1 MPKKKIYY
9 NTEKELEGLKW
20 TAKVID
26 FGVGLTVM
34 AALNEVYS
42 AASMLRDYKKLYRNE
57 VKRLCNIAVE
67 KADLRRGEIKGKM
80 KHVGFWSDYSDKVID
95 EAEPDITAF
104 RIAIKQELDKAK
116 IPNSDIISR
125 IECARTMLDMSI
137 IQFDAMAETAQDKY
151 GRNYRNDFIEYRAS
165 DVFTWWGKMS
175 DILYKSYS
183 LDLNTKNVICMFDRM
198 SQKFA
203 EGEYI
208 QACMTEAIRNNPD
221 FIENAIQVIDNG

>member
-1 MPKKKIYY
+1 MPNKKIYY
-9 NTEKELEGLKW
+9 NTKQELEGLKW

-42 AASMLRDYKKLYRNE
+42 AASILRDYKKLYRFE

-67 KADLRRGEIKGKM
+67 QADLRRNEIKSKM
-80 KHVGFWSDYSDKVID
+80 KHVGFWSDYSDRVVD

-104 RIAIKQELDKAK
+104 RIAIKQELDNAK

-125 IECARTMLDMSI
+125 IECARALLETSI
-137 IQFDAMAETAQDKY
+137 VQFDSMTETAKNKY
-151 GRNYRNDFIEYRAS
+151 GRNFRKDFVEYRAT
-165 DVFTWWGKMS
+165 DVFSSWSKMS
-175 DILYKSYS
+175 DLLYKSYK
-183 LDLNTKNVICMFDRM
+183 LDLNTKNVIGMFEKMGR
-198 SQKFA
+198 KF
-203 EGEYI
+203 EQGDYI

-221 FIENAIQVIDNG
+221 FIDNAIKVVE